1 MGKSL
6 ATTADW
12 LHEEG
17 LATAGRRKLRTA
29 ADDSGGSWR
38 HGRPALG
45 EGGRAMLGA
54 LGGAGVAGEQR
65 RGCSA
70 RLAARELG
78 GPGSGGAVAAGGG
91 RSRETE
97 KKEETE
103 KEGFRRPF

>member
-6 ATTADW
+6 ATTAEW

-29 ADDSGGSWR
+29 ADDGGGSGR

-45 EGGRAMLGA
+45 GGERATLGA
-54 LGGAGVAGEQR
+54 LGGAGAAGEQR

-78 GPGSGGAVAAGGG
+78 GPGSGGAGAAGGG

-103 KEGFRRPF
+103 KEGFSRPF

>member
-6 ATTADW
+6 ATTAEW

-17 LATAGRRKLRTA
+17 LATAGRWKLRTT
-29 ADDSGGSWR
+29 ADDGGDSGR
-38 HGRPALG
+38 HRRPALG
-45 EGGRAMLGA
+45 GGGRATLGA
-54 LGGAGVAGEQR
+54 LGGAGAVGEQR

-78 GPGSGGAVAAGGG
+78 GPGSGGAGAAGGG

-103 KEGFRRPF
+103 KEGFGRPF